1 MRNLISVGTI
11 ESKGF
16 KVREKDG
23 IMRIIS
29 GALVIMKGIR
39 KRNNVYYFLDSIIFG
54 TAVVAASTDDKKS
67 EATRLWHMH
76 LGHAG
81 KKILEIVDGS
91 RIIERSLGL
100 QIRFLLALY

>member
-16 KVREKDG
+16 KVRAKDV

-39 KRNNVYYFLDSIIFG
+39 KRNNVYYFLGSTIIG
-54 TAVVAASTDDKKS
+54 IAVVAASIDN
-67 EATRLWHMH
+67 
-76 LGHAG
+76 
-81 KKILEIVDGS
+81 
-91 RIIERSLGL
+91 
-100 QIRFLLALY
+100 